1 MNLPPMKTLSKG
13 CIIAMTGL
21 SLSIGLFGQQLPY
34 QNSTLSP
41 EQRAEDLLQRLTLE
55 EKAALMQNNSPAI
68 PRLGIKP
75 YEWWNEALHGV
86 ARAGLATVFPQ
97 TIGMAA
103 SFDDALLHQ
112 VFTAISDEARAKNR
126 AFNDKNQYKR
136 YQGLT
141 MWTPN
146 VNIFR
151 DPRWGRG
158 QETYGEDPYLT
169 TRMGV
174 AVVNGLQGADTARYD
189 KIHACAKHFAVHSG
203 PEWNRHSFNAE
214 NIAPRDLWETYLPAF
229 KALVQ
234 EADVKEVMCAYNR
247 YEGAPCCG
255 SNRLLTQILRNDWGF
270 KGIIVSDCGAIS
282 DFFGTQKHNTH
293 RDAAH
298 ASADAVLQGT
308 DLECGGNY
316 RTLPEAVKAGLI
328 KEEGIN
334 TSVKRLLQARFEL
347 GEMETGNYPW
357 ALPYSVVNSSEHQA
371 LALQMAR
378 ETMTLLQ
385 NRGNLLPLSKKMKVA
400 VIGPNANDSVM
411 QWGNYN
417 GFPSHT
423 ATLLSALRTKLPAS
437 QLIYEPICGLTNGIT
452 HSSLFGQCSSN
463 NGERGFAASYWNNR
477 EFKGKA
483 DATAQLSTCFRFNTL
498 GATAFAPGVELTGFA
513 ARYKT
518 TFRPVKSGA
527 AIFRFQTNGNIKVTV
542 DGKVIIE
549 KGNIKNPE
557 NLYALSVEAGKSYN
571 IDMDFEQVK
580 DDTYLNF
587 DLVEETPL
595 DLNGSLAK
603 LKEADVVIFAGGIS
617 PLLEGEEM
625 KVSAPG
631 FKGGDRTDIEL
642 PEIQRSILAALKKAG
657 KKVVFVHFSGSA
669 MAMEPETQSCD
680 AILQA
685 WYPGQAGGT
694 AITDV
699 LFGDYNPAGRLPIT
713 FYKNTAQLPDFE
725 DYSLK
730 GRTYR
735 YMKEEPLFPFGYG
748 LSYTTFSYAKAQLDK
763 ALLATANDTITLS
776 IPVSNIGK
784 RDGEEV
790 VQIYLRNTE
799 DKEGPEKTLR
809 AFKRVKIAKGTT
821 QVVKIELPYTA
832 FEWFDASTNT
842 MRTLSGTYDV
852 LYGGSSQAKDL
863 QQVQVQIQ

>member
-1 MNLPPMKTLSKG
+1 MKHPFTGGRAGRTMALIVGISFTTL
-13 CIIAMTGL
+13 L
-21 SLSIGLFGQQLPY
+21 SAQLPY
-34 QNSTLSP
+34 QNPNLTP
-41 EQRAEDLLQRLTLE
+41 EQRATDLLQRLTLE
-55 EKAALMQNNSPAI
+55 EKASLMQNASPAI

-103 SFDDALLHQ
+103 SFNDSLLYK
-112 VFTAISDEARAKNR
+112 VFNAVSDEARAKNR
-126 AFNDKNQYKR
+126 AFNDREQYKR

-158 QETYGEDPYLT
+158 QETYGEDPYLAS
-169 TRMGV
+169 RMGV
-174 AVVNGLQGADTARYD
+174 AVVKGLQGPDTARYD
-189 KIHACAKHFAVHSG
+189 KLHACAKHFAVHSG

-229 KALVQ
+229 KVLVQ

-247 YEGAPCCG
+247 FEGDPCCG

-282 DFFGTQKHNTH
+282 DFFGKKKHNTH
-293 RDAAH
+293 PDAPH
-298 ASADAVLQGT
+298 ASADAVLNGT

-328 KEEGIN
+328 SEEQIN
-334 TSVKRLLQARFEL
+334 TSVKRLLKARFEL
-347 GEMETGNYPW
+347 GEMETDNHPW
-357 ALPYSVVNSSEHQA
+357 ALPYSVVDCPEHRQ

-385 NRGNLLPLSKKMKVA
+385 NKDNLLPLDKKVKVA

-417 GFPSHT
+417 GEPSKT
-423 ATLLSALRTKLPAS
+423 ATLLSAIQAKLPAS
-437 QLIYEPICGLTNGIT
+437 QIYYEQVCGLTDDIT
-452 HSSLFGQCSSN
+452 LSSLFNQCSDD
-463 NGERGFAASYWNNR
+463 GKPGFSASYWNNQ
-477 EFKGKA
+477 EFKGTP
-483 DATAQLSTCFRFNTL
+483 DATAQLSTPFRFTTL
-498 GATAFAPGVELTGFA
+498 GATAFAPGIELTGFA
-513 ARYKT
+513 SRYHT
-518 TFRPVKSGA
+518 VFRPVKSGS
-527 AIFRFQTNGNIKVTV
+527 AIFRVQTNGNIKASVNGEEVLDQT
-542 DGKVIIE
+542 
-549 KGNIKNPE
+549 NIKNPE
-557 NLYALSVEAGKSYN
+557 NLYTLQVEAGQSYD
-571 IDMDFEQVK
+571 IDLQFTQIK
-580 DDTYLNF
+580 DGAYFNF

-595 DLNGSLAK
+595 NLNATLAR
-603 LKEADVVIFAGGIS
+603 LKDADVIIFAGGIS

-642 PEIQRSILAALKKAG
+642 PAAQRNVLAALKKAG
-657 KKVVFVHFSGSA
+657 KKIVFVNFSGSA
-669 MAMEPETQSCD
+669 MALAPEAGNCD

-694 AITDV
+694 AVADV

-713 FYKNTAQLPDFE
+713 FYKHTEQLPDFE
-725 DYSLK
+725 DYSMQ

-735 YMKEEPLFPFGYG
+735 YMKETPLFPFGYG
-748 LSYTTFSYAKAQLDK
+748 LSYTTFSYGKAQADK
-763 ALLATANDTITLS
+763 NLLSRGDKLNLS
-776 IPVSNIGK
+776 IPVKNTGK
-784 RDGEEV
+784 RNGEEI
-790 VQIYLRNTE
+790 VQVYIRRPA
-799 DKEGPEKTLR
+799 DKEGPAKTLR
-809 AFKRVKIAKGTT
+809 AFKRVEIAQGKTEN
-821 QVVKIELPYTA
+821 VMIELPYSA
-832 FEWFDASTNT
+832 FEWFDAATNT
-842 MRTLSGTYDV
+842 MHPLSGMYEI
-852 LYGGSSQAKDL
+852 LYGSSSKAEDL
-863 QQVQVQIQ
+863 HSLQVRIQ